1 MKCSRSR
8 ALAVL
13 LALALS
19 SCAIPEAPARVALLY
34 GVSVYDET
42 PPGGLANPNLNL
54 ADDDAIDMATMLGT
68 QGWLT
73 TLRTDA
79 DATKVNMLAD
89 IASLSGFE
97 GLVVFY
103 YSGHGGQDSLN
114 DNRSVICPRDSW
126 DGTAHVWLFENMPY
140 PEELFA
146 AFEAAGLKHVVVILD
161 SCHSGGFVMEG
172 ATTDGVPPLF
182 GPNETPDG
190 SIMYT
195 WQLPATGD
203 AIAAYAASASYGD
216 YIVLS
221 AAGAGDFSWETSTH
235 GIFTGFL
242 LQAPGYADADRD
254 GLITTTEL
262 FAFTAVNIQIQWN
275 QWVADDYDN
284 GQYAD
289 YHPHV
294 TGSPREYG
302 LLFADN

>member
-1 MKCSRSR
+1 MKRSHSR

-34 GVSVYDET
+34 GVSIYDDSLPE
-42 PPGGLANPNLNL
+42 GSYPNLSL
-54 ADDDAIDMATMLGT
+54 ADNDAEDMAAMLGT

-79 DATKVNMLAD
+79 DATKSAMLAD
-89 IASLSGFE
+89 ISSMAGFD

-103 YSGHGGQDSLN
+103 YSGHGTYDF
-114 DNRSVICPRDSW
+114 
-126 DGTAHVWLFENMPY
+126 DGTTYILPRGSITTGGSLDLLAAFY
-140 PEELFA
+140 PAELFS

-242 LQAPGYADADRD
+242 LQAPGYADADKD